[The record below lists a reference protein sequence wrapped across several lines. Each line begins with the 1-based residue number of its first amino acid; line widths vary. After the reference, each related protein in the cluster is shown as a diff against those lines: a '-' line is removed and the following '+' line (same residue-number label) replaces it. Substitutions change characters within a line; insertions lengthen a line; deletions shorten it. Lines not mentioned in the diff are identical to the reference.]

1 MVYREREA
9 RQKAESDRDA
19 AIKRAIEADA
29 DREHVREQFESVCS
43 QLHDAQRD
51 RDAALSAMWGLIC
64 VASNRENQSAEW
76 RGVAMMNLDRIY
88 QERQEHWNELDRLRA
103 SVSLQARDGH

>member
-51 RDAALSAMWGLIC
+51 REGTIVAIVAALVVAAMAWKYG
-64 VASNRENQSAEW
+64 N
-76 RGVAMMNLDRIY
+76 
-88 QERQEHWNELDRLRA
+88 
-103 SVSLQARDGH
+103 

>member
-51 RDAALSAMWGLIC
+51 RDAALSAMWGMIC
-64 VASNRENQSAEW
+64 CASELRE
-76 RGVAMMNLDRIY
+76 
-88 QERQEHWNELDRLRA
+88 
-103 SVSLQARDGH
+103 SVRKFAYYDGGKETDNGLG

>member
-1 MVYREREA
+1 MFDVLNGRLDGLQDRIDGLHKDLSESVDRIALMYERNGKLERE
-9 RQKAESDRDA
+9 
-19 AIKRAIEADA
+19 
-29 DREHVREQFESVCS
+29 
-43 QLHDAQRD
+43 